1 MLTADPAQ
9 RAGARLRLE
18 RVSKSFTRE
27 GQSAFAA
34 VRDVSLTVE
43 PGELVTLLGPSGC
56 GKTTTH
62 RVVAGFEQ
70 PEEGRVYVGEQDVTD
85 LMVYRRSIGFVFQ
98 SYALFPHLTVFDN
111 VAYGLRV
118 RHLPAA
124 TIRARVGH
132 VLELVGLPGYE
143 RRFPNQLSGG
153 EQQRVAVARAV
164 VVEPQLLLFDEPLSN
179 LDAKLRVQMR
189 AELSRLQRQLAITTV
204 YVTHD
209 QEEAMAISDRIA
221 VMRQGV
227 IAQVGTA
234 EELYRTPRSAFV
246 APFIGRVNLVESRVL
261 GATGGRVAVD
271 LWGASLSVATDDVY
285 APGQRLFLVLRPE
298 SLTLVP
304 ESAKAT
310 EGEVVVPGVVRS
322 RMYLGEKVEY
332 AVEVAATLLEAVT
345 YDPARRSVFD
355 VGARVGVSCEAASVR
370 ALASEPSAP
379 AGELSAPTGEPQS

>member
-1 MLTADPAQ
+1 MVTADPAQ
-9 RAGARLRLE
+9 PAGARLRLE

-43 PGELVTLLGPSGC
+43 PGELVTRLGPSGW
-56 GKTTTH
+56 GKATTL

-70 PEEGRVYVGEQDVTD
+70 PDEGRVYVGEQDVTD
-85 LMVYRRSIGFVFQ
+85 LIVYRRSIGFVFQ
-98 SYALFPHLTVFDN
+98 SYALFPHLTIFDN

-118 RHLPAA
+118 RRLPAA
-124 TIRARVGH
+124 TIRARVGQ

-209 QEEAMAISDRIA
+209 QEDAMAISDPIA
-221 VMRQGV
+221 VMRQGTV
-227 IAQVGTA
+227 AQLGTA
-234 EELYRTPRSAFV
+234 LDLYRAPRSAFV
-246 APFIGRVNLVESRVL
+246 AQFIGRVNLVESRVL
-261 GATGGRVAVD
+261 SATGGRVTLA
-271 LWGASLSVATDDVY
+271 LWGGSLSVPAADGYAT
-285 APGQRLFLVLRPE
+285 GQRLSLLLRPE

-304 ESAKAT
+304 ESAKAA
-310 EGEVVVPGVVRS
+310 EGEVVVPGVVRA
-322 RMYLGEKVEY
+322 RTFLGEKVEY
-332 AVEVAATLLEAVT
+332 AVEA
-345 YDPARRSVFD
+345 
-355 VGARVGVSCEAASVR
+355 GA
-370 ALASEPSAP
+370 PPAP
-379 AGELSAPTGEPQS
+379 AGTYEPTRPGGVGVGG

>member
-1 MLTADPAQ
+1 MATTAE
-9 RAGARLRLE
+9 RGRRLE
-18 RVSKSFTRE
+18 LQHVSKRFTRE
-27 GQSAFAA
+27 GQAALAA
-34 VRDVSLTVE
+34 VNDVSLTVE
-43 PGELVTLLGPSGC
+43 PGELLTLLGPSGC
-56 GKTTTH
+56 GKTTTL
-62 RVVAGFEQ
+62 RMVAGFEQ
-70 PEEGRVYVGEQDVTD
+70 PDAGRISIGGDDVTE

-98 SYALFPHLTVFDN
+98 NYALFPHLTVFEN

-118 RHLPAA
+118 RRLPEA

-164 VVEPQLLLFDEPLSN
+164 VVEPALLLFDEPLSN

-221 VMRQGV
+221 VMHEGS

-234 EELYRTPRSAFV
+234 EELYRAPCSTFV
-246 APFIGRVNLVESRVL
+246 AQFIGRVNLVESRVL
-261 GATGGRVAVD
+261 GAIGGRVAVA
-271 LWGASLSVATDDVY
+271 LWDASLM
-285 APGQRLFLVLRPE
+285 LRPE

-304 ESAKAT
+304 ESAKAA
-310 EGEVVVPGVVRS
+310 EGEVVVPGVVRA
-322 RMYLGEKVEY
+322 RTFLGEKVEY
-332 AVEVAATLLEAVT
+332 VVEAGGALLQAVT
-345 YDPARRSVFD
+345 YDPTRRGV
-355 VGARVGVSCEAASVR
+355 VGIGARVGVMCDAAAVR
-370 ALASEPSAP
+370 LLAAEP
-379 AGELSAPTGEPQS
+379 

>member
-1 MLTADPAQ
+1 MMSDRGRSLK
-9 RAGARLRLE
+9 LE
-18 RVSKSFTRE
+18 PVSKRFVRE
-27 GQSAFAA
+27 GQAA
-34 VRDVSLTVE
+34 VAAVDDVSIGVE

-56 GKTTTH
+56 GKTTTL
-62 RVVAGFEQ
+62 RMVAGFER
-70 PEEGRVYVGEQDVTD
+70 PDAGRIYIGGDDVTD

-98 SYALFPHLTVFDN
+98 NYALFPHLTVFEN

-118 RHLPAA
+118 RRLPEA

-164 VVEPQLLLFDEPLSN
+164 VVEPALLLFDEPLSN

-189 AELSRLQRQLAITTV
+189 GELSRLQRQLAITTV

-221 VMRQGV
+221 VMRQGAV
-227 IAQVGTA
+227 AQVGTA
-234 EELYRTPRSAFV
+234 EELYRAPCSTFV
-246 APFIGRVNLVESRVL
+246 AQFIGRVNLVESRVL

-332 AVEVAATLLEAVT
+332 AVEVAGTLLEALT
-345 YDPARRSVFD
+345 YDPARRRLFD
-355 VGARVGVSCEAASVR
+355 VGARVGV
-370 ALASEPSAP
+370 
-379 AGELSAPTGEPQS
+379 

>member
-1 MLTADPAQ
+1 MVTADPAQ

-56 GKTTTH
+56 GKTTTL

-70 PEEGRVYVGEQDVTD
+70 PDEGRVYVGE
-85 LMVYRRSIGFVFQ
+85 
-98 SYALFPHLTVFDN
+98 
-111 VAYGLRV
+111 
-118 RHLPAA
+118 RH
-124 TIRARVGH
+124 
-132 VLELVGLPGYE
+132 
-143 RRFPNQLSGG
+143 
-153 EQQRVAVARAV
+153 
-164 VVEPQLLLFDEPLSN
+164 
-179 LDAKLRVQMR
+179 
-189 AELSRLQRQLAITTV
+189 
-204 YVTHD
+204 VTHD
-209 QEEAMAISDRIA
+209 REEAMALSDRIV

-227 IAQVGTA
+227 IAQVAPA

-246 APFIGRVNLVESRVL
+246 AQFIGRVNLVESRVL

-271 LWGASLSVATDDVY
+271 LWGASLSVATDDAY

-322 RMYLGEKVEY
+322 RTYLGEKVEY
-332 AVEVAATLLEAVT
+332 AVEVAGTLLEALT
-345 YDPARRSVFD
+345 YDPAGRRLFD
-355 VGARVGVSCEAASVR
+355 VGAPLGGSAEAASVR
-370 ALASEPSAP
+370 ALTAESHS
-379 AGELSAPTGEPQS
+379 

>member
-1 MLTADPAQ
+1 MVTADRAP

-18 RVSKSFTRE
+18 RVSKTFTRE

-56 GKTTTH
+56 GKTTTL

-70 PEEGRVYVGEQDVTD
+70 PDEGRVYVGEQDVTD

-98 SYALFPHLTVFDN
+98 SYALFPHLTIFDN

-118 RHLPAA
+118 RRLPAA
-124 TIRARVGH
+124 TIRARVGQ

-246 APFIGRVNLVESRVL
+246 AQFIGRVNLVESRVL
-261 GATGGRVAVD
+261 GATGDRVAVD
-271 LWGASLSVATDDVY
+271 LWGASLSVATDDAY

-304 ESAKAT
+304 ESAKAS

-332 AVEVAATLLEAVT
+332 AVEVAGTLLEAVT
-345 YDPARRSVFD
+345 YDPARRRLFD
-355 VGARVGVSCEAASVR
+355 VGTRVGVSCEAASVR
-370 ALASEPSAP
+370 ALTAESHS
-379 AGELSAPTGEPQS
+379 

>member
-1 MLTADPAQ
+1 MTA
-9 RAGARLRLE
+9 GTRLRIE
-18 RVSKSFTRE
+18 GVSKRFHRE
-27 GQSAFAA
+27 GQSDFAA
-34 VRDVSLTVE
+34 VHDVSLSVE
-43 PGELVTLLGPSGC
+43 PGELLTLLGPSGC
-56 GKTTTH
+56 GKTTTL
-62 RVVAGFEQ
+62 RMVAGFEQ
-70 PEEGRVYVGEQDVTD
+70 PDQGRIYIGDEDVTQ

-98 SYALFPHLTVFDN
+98 NYALFPHLTVFEN

-118 RHLPAA
+118 RRMSSAQVHEK
-124 TIRARVGH
+124 VGG
-132 VLELVGLPGYE
+132 VLDLVGLPGYE

-221 VMRQGV
+221 VMREGV

-246 APFIGRVNLVESRVL
+246 AQFIGRVNLVESRVL
-261 GATGGRVAVD
+261 GATGDRVAVD
-271 LWGASLSVATDDVY
+271 LWGASLSVATDDAY

-304 ESAKAT
+304 ESAKAA
-310 EGEVVVPGVVRS
+310 EGEVIVPGVVRS

-332 AVEVAATLLEAVT
+332 AVEVASTLLEAVT
-345 YDPARRSVFD
+345 YDPARRRLFD

-370 ALASEPSAP
+370 ALPAEPHP
-379 AGELSAPTGEPQS
+379 

>member
-1 MLTADPAQ
+1 MVTADPAQ

-56 GKTTTH
+56 GKTTTL

-70 PEEGRVYVGEQDVTD
+70 PDEGRVYVGEQDVTD

-98 SYALFPHLTVFDN
+98 SYALFPHLTIFDN

-118 RHLPAA
+118 RRLPAA
-124 TIRARVGH
+124 TIRARVGQ

-143 RRFPNQLSGG
+143 RRFPKQLSGG
-153 EQQRVAVARAV
+153 EQQGVAVAQAV

-221 VMRQGV
+221 VMREGV

-246 APFIGRVNLVESRVL
+246 AQFIGRVNLVESRVL
-261 GATGGRVAVD
+261 GATGDRVAVD
-271 LWGASLSVATDDVY
+271 LWGASLSVATDDAY

-332 AVEVAATLLEAVT
+332 AVEVAGTLLEALT
-345 YDPARRSVFD
+345 YDPARRRLFD

-370 ALASEPSAP
+370 ALTAESHS
-379 AGELSAPTGEPQS
+379 

>member
-1 MLTADPAQ
+1 MVTADRAP

-18 RVSKSFTRE
+18 RVSKTFTRE

-56 GKTTTH
+56 GKTTTL

-70 PEEGRVYVGEQDVTD
+70 PDEGRVYVGEQDVTD

-98 SYALFPHLTVFDN
+98 SYALFPHLTTFDN

-118 RHLPAA
+118 RRLPAA
-124 TIRARVGH
+124 TIRARVGQ

-164 VVEPQLLLFDEPLSN
+164 VVEPALLLFDEPLSN

-189 AELSRLQRQLAITTV
+189 GELSRLQRQLAITTV

-221 VMRQGV
+221 VMRRGAV
-227 IAQVGTA
+227 AQVGTA
-234 EELYRTPRSAFV
+234 EELYRAPRSAFV
-246 APFIGRVNLVESRVL
+246 AQFIGRVNLVESHVL
-261 GATGGRVAVD
+261 DVTGGHVAVT
-271 LWGASLSVATDDVY
+271 LWGTSLSVPATDGY
-285 APGQRLFLVLRPE
+285 AAGQRLSLVLRPE

-304 ESAKAT
+304 ETAKAA
-310 EGEVVVPGVVRS
+310 EGEVIVPGIVRG
-322 RMYLGEKVEY
+322 RTFLGEKVEY
-332 AVEVAATLLEAVT
+332 AVEVGGALLQAVT
-345 YDPARRSVFD
+345 YDPTRRGVVD
-355 VGARVGVSCEAASVR
+355 VGARVGVMCDAAAVR
-370 ALASEPSAP
+370 LLAAEP
-379 AGELSAPTGEPQS
+379 

>member
-1 MLTADPAQ
+1 MVTADPAQ

-56 GKTTTH
+56 GKTTTL

-70 PEEGRVYVGEQDVTD
+70 PDEGRVYVGEQDVTD
-85 LMVYRRSIGFVFQ
+85 LIVYRRSIGFVFQ
-98 SYALFPHLTVFDN
+98 SYALFPHLTIFDN

-118 RHLPAA
+118 RRLPAA
-124 TIRARVGH
+124 TIRARVGQ

-221 VMRQGV
+221 VMREGV

-246 APFIGRVNLVESRVL
+246 AQFIGRVNLVESRVL

-332 AVEVAATLLEAVT
+332 AVEVAGTLLEALT
-345 YDPARRSVFD
+345 YDPARRRLFD

-370 ALASEPSAP
+370 ALTAESHS
-379 AGELSAPTGEPQS
+379 

>member
-1 MLTADPAQ
+1 MVTADRAP

-56 GKTTTH
+56 GKTTTL

-70 PEEGRVYVGEQDVTD
+70 PDEGRVYVGEQDVTD

-98 SYALFPHLTVFDN
+98 SYALFPHLTIFDN

-118 RHLPAA
+118 RRLPAA
-124 TIRARVGH
+124 TIRARVGQ

-189 AELSRLQRQLAITTV
+189 AELSRLQRQLAITTI

-221 VMRQGV
+221 VMRQGE
-227 IAQVGTA
+227 IAQVGKA
-234 EELYRTPRSAFV
+234 EDLYRAPRSAFV
-246 APFIGRVNLVESRVL
+246 AQFIGRVNLVESRVL
-261 GATGGRVAVD
+261 GVSGGSVAVA
-271 LWGASLSVATDDVY
+271 LWGSPLSVAADD
-285 APGQRLFLVLRPE
+285 ACTKGQSIFLVMRPE
-298 SLTLVP
+298 SITLVP
-304 ESAKAT
+304 ENAKPP
-310 EGEVVVPGVVRS
+310 EGEATAVGIVRS
-322 RMYLGEKVEY
+322 RTFLGEKVEY
-332 AVEVAATLLEAVT
+332 TVEVAGTSLHAVT
-345 YDPARRSVFD
+345 YDPARRGVAE
-355 VGARVGVSCEAASVR
+355 VGSRVRVSCDAASIR
-370 ALASEPSAP
+370 P
-379 AGELSAPTGEPQS
+379 

>member
-1 MLTADPAQ
+1 MVTADPAQ

-56 GKTTTH
+56 GKTTTL

-70 PEEGRVYVGEQDVTD
+70 PDEGRVYVGEQDVTD
-85 LMVYRRSIGFVFQ
+85 LIVYRRSIGFVFQ
-98 SYALFPHLTVFDN
+98 SYALFPHLTIFDN

-118 RHLPAA
+118 RRLPAA
-124 TIRARVGH
+124 TIRARVGQ

-246 APFIGRVNLVESRVL
+246 AQFIGRVNLVESRVL
-261 GATGGRVAVD
+261 GAAGGRVAVD

-332 AVEVAATLLEAVT
+332 AVEVAGTLLEALT
-345 YDPARRSVFD
+345 YDPARRRLFD

-370 ALASEPSAP
+370 ALTAESHS
-379 AGELSAPTGEPQS
+379 

>member
-1 MLTADPAQ
+1 MVTAD
-9 RAGARLRLE
+9 RARREGARLRLE
-18 RVSKSFTRE
+18 RVSKRFARE
-27 GQSAFAA
+27 GQTAFSA
-34 VRDVSLTVE
+34 VSDVSLTVE

-56 GKTTTH
+56 GKTTTL
-62 RVVAGFEQ
+62 RMVAGFEQ
-70 PEEGRVYVGEQDVTD
+70 PDEGRVYVGEQDVTE

-98 SYALFPHLTVFDN
+98 NYALFPHLTVFEN

-118 RHLPAA
+118 RRLPVA
-124 TIRARVGH
+124 TIRARVGQ

-221 VMRQGV
+221 VMRQGE

-234 EELYRTPRSAFV
+234 EQLYRAPRSAFV
-246 APFIGRVNLVESRVL
+246 AQFIGRVNLVESRVL
-261 GATGGRVAVD
+261 GTTGGRVAVD
-271 LWGASLSVATDDVY
+271 LWGSSLSVSTDE
-285 APGQRLFLVLRPE
+285 ACSAGQRVFLVLRPE
-298 SLTLVP
+298 SLMLVT
-304 ESAKAT
+304 ESTKAA

-322 RMYLGEKVEY
+322 RTFLGEKVEY
-332 AVEVAATLLEAVT
+332 TVEVAGTLLEAVT
-345 YDPARRSVFD
+345 YDPTRRGVFD
-355 VGARVGVSCEAASVR
+355 VGARVGVSCEATSVR
-370 ALASEPSAP
+370 PLASEP
-379 AGELSAPTGEPQS
+379 GT

>member
-1 MLTADPAQ
+1 MVTADPAQ

-18 RVSKSFTRE
+18 RVSKTFTRE

-56 GKTTTH
+56 GKTTTL

-70 PEEGRVYVGEQDVTD
+70 PDEGRVYVGEQDVTD

-98 SYALFPHLTVFDN
+98 SYALFPHLTIFDN

-118 RHLPAA
+118 RRLPAA
-124 TIRARVGH
+124 TIRARVGQ

-246 APFIGRVNLVESRVL
+246 AQFIGRVNLVESRVL
-261 GATGGRVAVD
+261 GATGDRVAVD
-271 LWGASLSVATDDVY
+271 LWGASLSVATDDAYV
-285 APGQRLFLVLRPE
+285 PGQRLFLVLRPE

-332 AVEVAATLLEAVT
+332 AVEVAGTLLEAVT
-345 YDPARRSVFD
+345 YDPARRRLFD
-355 VGARVGVSCEAASVR
+355 VGTRVGVSCEAASVR
-370 ALASEPSAP
+370 ALTAESHS
-379 AGELSAPTGEPQS
+379 